1 MTTHENTS
9 PVIDIDSVAPPPSYL
24 PFTEPL
30 VIKGL
35 KVMAGISSI
44 MGATLIFASPLAIIA
59 LITWVGDRYVGEVH
73 PDSIWFVLTTFS
85 KMGAIC
91 LAVLA
96 VIGVISASIFVFS
109 HGLNLY
115 ANRIVKMRAQ
125 VKLNMNGGLTGAP
138 LGVFHRR
145 IPKLKR
151 NRQL

>member
-1 MTTHENTS
+1 MTTHENIS
-9 PVIDIDSVAPPPSYL
+9 PIIDSDSVAPPPSYR
-24 PFTEPL
+24 PFTEPFA
-30 VIKGL
+30 IKGL
-35 KVMAGISSI
+35 KGIAGISSM

-91 LAVLA
+91 LVVLA

-109 HGLNLY
+109 HVLKLY
-115 ANRIVKMRAQ
+115 AHRIEKMRAQ
-125 VKLNMNGGLTGAP
+125 VKLGMHGSLTGTP
-138 LGVFHRR
+138 VGVFRRR
-145 IPKLKR
+145 IPKFKK